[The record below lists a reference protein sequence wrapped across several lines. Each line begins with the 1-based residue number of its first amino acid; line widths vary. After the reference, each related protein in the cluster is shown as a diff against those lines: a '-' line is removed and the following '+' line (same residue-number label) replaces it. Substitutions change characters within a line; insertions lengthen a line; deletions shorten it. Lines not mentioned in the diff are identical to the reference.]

1 MMASSS
7 IRQMASKSPI
17 RELPSLENCPPDADV
32 AANRTKPGRDKRDE
46 CKPGRGK
53 RDECKPGRGKRDE
66 CKPGRAKRDER
77 RRRTMP
83 LNSKAAVMKMHHIG
97 TFTPGSGIAIGLV
110 MLALSPSPSLAQTHP
125 RHHAYHSSVQPRS
138 SGYGFAAGSAL
149 DPEAFAMR
157 NAQRSW
163 PNRPLCDDGGYRI
176 VPCDSSG
183 GN

>member
-7 IRQMASKSPI
+7 IRQTASKSPI

-46 CKPGRGK
+46 CKPGCDK
-53 RDECKPGRGKRDE
+53 RDEW
-66 CKPGRAKRDER
+66 